1 MSKLELMKQFM
12 NTFVGNG
19 FHLIIKDKNRLQI
32 HTIEIFQKTDD
43 TCPLKEIP
51 IGDYFLRLSA
61 RDENNRDASILC
73 SWSEQL
79 IKNLLEHATYA
90 REAGYNTITMVR
102 SPLNENNWLLIWGDK
117 PAS

>member
-1 MSKLELMKQFM
+1 MNKLELMKQFM
-12 NTFVGNG
+12 STFVGNG
-19 FHLIIKDKNRLQI
+19 FNLIIKDKNRLHI

-51 IGDYFLRLSA
+51 VGDYFLRLSA
-61 RDENNRDASILC
+61 RDENNRETSILC

-90 REAGYNTITMVR
+90 REAGYKAITMIR
-102 SPLNENNWLLIWGDK
+102 SPLNQNNWLLIWGDK